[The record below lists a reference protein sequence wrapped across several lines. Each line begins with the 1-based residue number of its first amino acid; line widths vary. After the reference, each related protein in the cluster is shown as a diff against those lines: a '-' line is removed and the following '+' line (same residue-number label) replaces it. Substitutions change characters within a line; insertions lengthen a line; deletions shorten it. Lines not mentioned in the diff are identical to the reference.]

1 MIYPFVN
8 DWEKIN
14 EKKEKYQERRMR
26 IFMRG
31 VKIGN
36 KKGGA
41 GAVVGMSVFEMK
53 DKKKASEPSGG
64 QKASEEA
71 VKSSLSDES
80 LGLTSEG

>member
-8 DWEKIN
+8 NYDKIN
-14 EKKEKYQERRMR
+14 DKKEKYQERRMR

-31 VKIGN
+31 VKIGS
-36 KKGGA
+36 KKGGG
-41 GAVVGMSVFEMK
+41 GAQMGMSLFEMK
-53 DKKKASEPSGG
+53 DKKKASESA
-64 QKASEEA
+64 QKAGEEL